1 MTQEA
6 KQQHVNGSAV
16 AAASIAGSGGQRSEP
31 AMARGPSAATRAAP
45 DWELVLKR
53 NNVERLKRD
62 KFPLE
67 IRNEIDALAK
77 KNYLDISEE
86 DMVRFQW
93 YGLYQDKPKVGYF
106 MLRVK
111 APSGILTAQQ
121 YRTLGE
127 LSLKYGRDY
136 TELST
141 RQNVQLHWLQIKH
154 FNDVFATLDSVGLT
168 SLGGC
173 GDSVRNITGCP
184 VAGLDA
190 DELFDCREQLDE
202 VVTFFLSERDYF
214 DLPRKHKITISSCAA
229 QCNAPEIN
237 CIVFIGT
244 RQGGRNGFSLRVG
257 GGLSST
263 PRLARD
269 LGVFVEQDDALPVS
283 KAILDVWREDLR
295 YRLSRAKARLKFL
308 VDDYGP
314 EGVLTAVQER
324 LGRELEPLLEVP
336 KPRGAVD
343 HLGVHEQKQ
352 PGLYYVGFPVFLG
365 QVTGT
370 QTVRIAD
377 LAASYGGDVR
387 LARQQNFILTG
398 IPEARVQEVIDRV
411 AEIGFPLDVNGIRG
425 ISVGCTGQPLCNYAV
440 AETKTKLGE
449 IIERLEARFGRDVS
463 GLRLGVDGCPHSC
476 AHHWVSDIGLQGTT
490 ARGDADSGKL
500 EAYEVY
506 LRGGLGESAEIGRPL
521 LRRMPAQ
528 EAAATVERLVA
539 AYLAERTDGE
549 SFQSFAKRKSDEELV
564 AIGSGAADAV
574 AV

>member
-1 MTQEA
+1 MSVE
-6 KQQHVNGSAV
+6 VNQRTAPPSAP
-16 AAASIAGSGGQRSEP
+16 AAAA
-31 AMARGPSAATRAAP
+31 RAAP
-45 DWELVLKR
+45 DWDLVLKR
-53 NNVERLKRD
+53 NNVERLKRE

-67 IRNEIDALAK
+67 IKNEIDELAE

-111 APSGILTAQQ
+111 APSGILTARQ

-127 LSLKYGRDY
+127 LSLEYGRDY

-154 FNDVFATLDSVGLT
+154 FNDVFARLDAVGLT

-184 VAGLDA
+184 VAGLDK
-190 DELFDCREQLDE
+190 DELFDCRAQLDE
-202 VVTFFLSERDYF
+202 VVQFFLSERDYF
-214 DLPRKHKITISSCAA
+214 DLPRKHKITIASCAA

-244 RQGGRNGFSLRVG
+244 QQDGRNGFSLRVG

-269 LGVFVEQDDALPVS
+269 LGVFVSQEDALPVS

-314 EGVLTAVQER
+314 EGVLAAVQER
-324 LGRELEPLLEVP
+324 LGRELEPLRAVP
-336 KPRGAVD
+336 RPSGAVD

-352 PGLYYVGFPVFLG
+352 PGLYYVGFPVYLG

-370 QTVRIAD
+370 QTVALAD
-377 LAASYGGDVR
+377 LAESYGGDVR

-398 IPEARVQEVIDRV
+398 IPSARLQEVIDRV

-425 ISVGCTGQPLCNYAV
+425 LSVGCTGQPLCNYAV

-449 IIERLEARFGRDVS
+449 IIQRLEARFGADVND
-463 GLRLGVDGCPHSC
+463 LKLGVDGCPHSC

-506 LRGGLGESAEIGRPL
+506 LRGGLGELAEIGRPL
-521 LRRMPAQ
+521 LRRVPAE
-528 EAAATVERLVA
+528 EAGATVERLVG
-539 AYLAERTDGE
+539 AYLAERSAGE

-564 AIGSGAADAV
+564 AIGSGVSADAV